1 MNELLPIALRFLKEG
16 ISVVPVANDG
26 SKRPAFA
33 WQRFQEELP
42 NTDELLMWFKNGVD
56 GIGVVTGKVSGNL
69 EMLEL
74 EGRAVAQKIHLEIA
88 EIANNSGLKE
98 LWEQLNSGYVEMTP
112 SGGLHWL
119 YKISDGEVA
128 GNTKLAR
135 KPGEN
140 GGIDVLAET
149 RGEGGFTITAPSG
162 GTTHPSGGN
171 WTLIGGSIETIPTIT
186 MQQRNALHDL
196 FAMFDQ
202 MPKIESIQADVVK
215 RDDSFLSA
223 GDDYNAKVTW
233 SSILEPLG
241 WTKVYSKGDATA
253 WRRPGKNE
261 GVSATTNFSGNDKLF
276 VFSTST
282 IFNAESSYSK
292 FAAYAQIE
300 HNGDF
305 KQAAKALRE
314 KGYGASQE
322 LKTDWAGL
330 DVHAPSLVQLHDEN
344 EEVATSSW
352 IPREIWNEDFDEE
365 LPPSMLRREDGNN
378 ILYAGKVNALFGES
392 ESGKTWVALEAV
404 RQELAKGNCV
414 FYIDFEDSARG
425 IFNRLKTL
433 KCDMEKLK
441 SFKYAN
447 PDEPLG
453 DGIGEIMK
461 TEIGKYLPTLIV
473 VDGVNA
479 AMNLLGLDLEKNK
492 DATTFSQKV
501 LKPLKI
507 FGAGIL
513 TIDHVTKSK
522 DNRGNYAIGAQAKR
536 ADIDGVAIAC
546 DVSMPFGRGIDGCLD
561 LKVTKDRPGFVRALC
576 PDAKTLGIANIRNG
590 KDESISVSISGG
602 TVAIASADSRL
613 ELVSQFMEAHGYEM
627 GLNEIRDKIR
637 KEGHKIG
644 NTEISTALTSLVMSG
659 NLLMKEEGQKKL
671 FKHKKTFVVN
681 DVRTLET
688 LPVDN
693 S

>member
-1 MNELLPIALRFLKEG
+1 MGHLMPIALRFLAQG

-26 SKRPAFA
+26 SKRPKFA
-33 WQRFQEELP
+33 WERFQKELP
-42 NTDELLMWFKNGVD
+42 IADELLMWFKDGVN
-56 GIGVVTGKVSGNL
+56 GIGVVTGAVSGNL

-74 EGRAVAQKIHLEIA
+74 EGRAVAQKIHLEIT

-98 LWEQLNSGYVEMTP
+98 VWEMLNSGYVEMTP

-119 YKISDGEVA
+119 YKISDGEVP

-140 GGIDVLAET
+140 GGIEVLAET
-149 RGEGGFTITAPSG
+149 RGTGGFTITAPSG
-162 GTTHPSGGN
+162 GSTHPSGGN

-186 MQQRNALHDL
+186 MKQRNALHAI

-202 MPKIESIQADVVK
+202 MPRVESIQAEVVK

-233 SSILEPLG
+233 ESILEPLG
-241 WTKVYSKGDATA
+241 WTKVYSKADAIA

-261 GVSATTNFSGNDKLF
+261 GVSATTNFNGNDKLF

-282 IFNAESSYSK
+282 IFDAESSYSK
-292 FAAYAQIE
+292 FAAYAKIE

-305 KQAAKALRE
+305 KLAAKTLRE
-314 KGYGASQE
+314 KGYGVSNE

-330 DVHAPSLVQLHDEN
+330 DVHAPSMVQLHDEN
-344 EEVATSSW
+344 EEVITSSW
-352 IPREIWNEDFDEE
+352 IPREIWNEDFEKE
-365 LPPSMLRREDGNN
+365 LPPTMLRREDGNHL
-378 ILYAGKVNALFGES
+378 LYAGKVNALFGES

-404 RQELAKGNCV
+404 RQELEKGNCV

-433 KCDMEKLK
+433 KCDTEKLK

-546 DVSMPFGRGIDGCLD
+546 DVSMPFGRGIDGCLE
-561 LKVTKDRPGFVRALC
+561 LKVTKDRPGFVRAIC
-576 PDAKTLGIANIRNG
+576 PDAKTLGVANIKNG

-602 TVAIASADSRL
+602 TIAIASADSRL

-627 GLNEIRDKIR
+627 GLNEIREKIR
-637 KEGHKIG
+637 KEGNKIG
-644 NTEISTALTSLVMSG
+644 NNEISTALTSLVMSG
-659 NLLMKEEGQKKL
+659 HITLKEEGQKKL
-671 FKHKKTFVVN
+671 FKNKKVFVVN

>member
-1 MNELLPIALRFLKEG
+1 MGHLMPIALRFLAQG

-26 SKRPAFA
+26 SKRPKFA
-33 WQRFQEELP
+33 WERFQKELP
-42 NTDELLMWFKNGVD
+42 IADELLMWFKDGVN
-56 GIGVVTGKVSGNL
+56 GIGVVTGAVSGNL

-74 EGRAVAQKIHLEIA
+74 EGRAVAQKIHLEIT

-98 LWEQLNSGYVEMTP
+98 VWEMLNSGYVEMTP

-119 YKISDGEVA
+119 YKISDGEVPR
-128 GNTKLAR
+128 NTKLAR

-140 GGIDVLAET
+140 GGIEVLAET
-149 RGEGGFTITAPSG
+149 RGTGGFTITAPSG
-162 GTTHPSGGN
+162 GSTHPSGGN

-186 MQQRNALHDL
+186 MEQRNALHAL

-202 MPKIESIQADVVK
+202 MPRVESIQAEVVK

-233 SSILEPLG
+233 ESILEPLG
-241 WTKVYSKGDATA
+241 WTKVYSKADSIA

-261 GVSATTNFSGNDKLF
+261 GVSATTNFNGNDKLF

-282 IFNAESSYSK
+282 IFDAESSYSK
-292 FAAYAQIE
+292 FAAYAKIE

-305 KQAAKALRE
+305 KLAAKTLRE
-314 KGYGASQE
+314 KGYGVSNE

-330 DVHAPSLVQLHDEN
+330 DVHAPSMVQLHDEN
-344 EEVATSSW
+344 EEVTTSSW
-352 IPREIWNEDFDEE
+352 IPREIWNEDFEKE
-365 LPPSMLRREDGNN
+365 LPPSMLRREDGNHL
-378 ILYAGKVNALFGES
+378 LYAGKVNALFGES

-404 RQELAKGNCV
+404 RQELEKGNCV
-414 FYIDFEDSARG
+414 FYIDFEDAARG

-433 KCDMEKLK
+433 KCDTEKLK

-546 DVSMPFGRGIDGCLD
+546 DVSMPFGRGIDGCLE
-561 LKVTKDRPGFVRALC
+561 LKVTKDRPGFVRAIC
-576 PDAKTLGIANIRNG
+576 PDAKTLGVANIKNG

-602 TVAIASADSRL
+602 TIAIASADSRL

-627 GLNEIRDKIR
+627 GLNEIREKIR
-637 KEGHKIG
+637 KEGNKIG
-644 NTEISTALTSLVMSG
+644 NNEISTALTSLVMSG
-659 NLLMKEEGQKKL
+659 HITLKEEGQKKL
-671 FKHKKTFVVN
+671 FKNKKVFVVN

>member
-1 MNELLPIALRFLKEG
+1 MSNLLPIALRFLAQG
-16 ISVVPVANDG
+16 ISVVPTANDG

-33 WQRFQEELP
+33 WERFQRELP
-42 NTDELLMWFKNGVD
+42 MADELLMWFKEGVN
-56 GIGVVTGKVSGNL
+56 GIGVVTGTVSGNL

-74 EGRAVAQKIHLEIA
+74 EGRAVAQKMHIEIGEIA
-88 EIANNSGLKE
+88 KNSKLGDLWNRLNN
-98 LWEQLNSGYVEMTP
+98 GYLEMTP

-119 YKISDGEVA
+119 YRIADADVP
-128 GNTKLAR
+128 GNTVLAR
-135 KPGEN
+135 KAGED
-140 GGIDVLAET
+140 GGVLAET
-149 RGEGGFTITAPSG
+149 RGTGGFSITAPSG
-162 GTTHPSGGN
+162 GKTHPNGGD
-171 WTLIGGSIETIPTIT
+171 WKLIGGSIETIPTIT
-186 MQQRNALHDL
+186 MDERDALHSI
-196 FAMFDQ
+196 FSMFHEI
-202 MPKIESIQADVVK
+202 PRVEAVAEDVIT
-215 RDDSFLSA
+215 RTDGILTP

-233 SSILEPLG
+233 ESILEPLG
-241 WTKVYSKGDATA
+241 WAKVYSKGDFTA

-261 GVSATTNFSGNDKLF
+261 GISATTNFNGNGKLY

-282 IFNAESSYSK
+282 IFDAESSYSK
-292 FAAYAQIE
+292 FAAYAKIE

-305 KQAAKALRE
+305 KQAAKTLRSQ
-314 KGYGASQE
+314 GYGASND
-322 LKTDWAGL
+322 LKTDWSGL
-330 DVHAPSLVQLHDEN
+330 EIHAPSMVQLHDEN
-344 EEVATSSW
+344 EEVTTSSW
-352 IPREIWNEDFDEE
+352 IPREIWNEDFEQE
-365 LPPSMLRREDGNN
+365 APPSMLRREDGHN

-404 RQELAKGNCV
+404 RQELAKGNAV

-425 IFNRLKTL
+425 ILNRLKTL
-433 KCDMEKLK
+433 KCDTENLK

-447 PDEPLG
+447 PDEPLA

-461 TEIGKYLPTLIV
+461 TEIGKFLPTLIV

-492 DATTFSQKV
+492 DATTFSLKV

-561 LKVTKDRPGFVRALC
+561 LKVTKDRPGFVRAIC
-576 PDAKTLGIANIRNG
+576 PDAKTLGVANIRNG
-590 KDESISVSISGG
+590 KDDSISVSISGG
-602 TVAIASADSRL
+602 TVAIPSAESRI
-613 ELVSQFMEAHGYEM
+613 ELVSAFMEAHGYEM
-627 GLNEIRDKIR
+627 GLNEIREKIR

-644 NTEISTALTSLVMSG
+644 NTEISTALTSLVMSHH
-659 NLLMKEEGQKKL
+659 LLMREDGQKKL
-671 FKHKKTFVVN
+671 FKHLKSYVVN

>member
-1 MNELLPIALRFLKEG
+1 MGHLMPIALRFLAQG

-26 SKRPAFA
+26 SKRPKFA
-33 WQRFQEELP
+33 WERFQKELP
-42 NTDELLMWFKNGVD
+42 IADELLMWFKDGVN
-56 GIGVVTGKVSGNL
+56 GIGVVTGTVSGNL

-74 EGRAVAQKIHLEIA
+74 EGRAVAQKIHLEIT

-98 LWEQLNSGYVEMTP
+98 VWEMLNSGYVEMTP

-119 YKISDGEVA
+119 YKISDGEVP

-140 GGIDVLAET
+140 GGIEVLAET
-149 RGEGGFTITAPSG
+149 RGTGGFTITAPSG
-162 GTTHPSGGN
+162 GSTHPSGGN

-186 MQQRNALHDL
+186 MKQRNALHAI

-202 MPKIESIQADVVK
+202 MPRVESIQAEVVK

-233 SSILEPLG
+233 ESILEPLG
-241 WTKVYSKGDATA
+241 WTKVYSKADSIA

-261 GVSATTNFSGNDKLF
+261 GVSATTNFNGNDKLF

-282 IFNAESSYSK
+282 IFDAESSYSK
-292 FAAYAQIE
+292 FAAYAKIE

-305 KQAAKALRE
+305 KLAAKTLRE
-314 KGYGASQE
+314 KGYGASTE

-330 DVHAPSLVQLHDEN
+330 DVHAPSMVQLHDEN
-344 EEVATSSW
+344 EEVTTSSW
-352 IPREIWNEDFDEE
+352 IPREIWNEDFEKE
-365 LPPSMLRREDGNN
+365 LPPTMLRREDGNHL
-378 ILYAGKVNALFGES
+378 LYAGKVNALFGES

-404 RQELAKGNCV
+404 RQELEKGNCV

-433 KCDMEKLK
+433 KCDTEKLK

-546 DVSMPFGRGIDGCLD
+546 DVSMPFGRGIDGCLE
-561 LKVTKDRPGFVRALC
+561 LKVTKDRPGFVRAIC
-576 PDAKTLGIANIRNG
+576 PDAKTLGVANIRNG

-602 TVAIASADSRL
+602 TIAIASADSRL

-627 GLNEIRDKIR
+627 GLNEIREKIR
-637 KEGHKIG
+637 KEGNKIG
-644 NTEISTALTSLVMSG
+644 NNEISTALTSLVMSG
-659 NLLMKEEGQKKL
+659 HITLKEEGQKKL
-671 FKHKKTFVVN
+671 FKNKKVFVVN